1 MGWWGDAV
9 LPRLIG
15 TMLGPKRTGH
25 IRERVCAD
33 LSGQVVELGFGSGT
47 NTGFYPT
54 AVTEVLAVEPS
65 DLAWRLAQKKL
76 AAVDTVIT
84 RVGLDGQRL
93 PMADA
98 SVDNALSTWTLCTI
112 PDAPLALAELRRVL
126 RPGGRLHFVEHGQAP
141 DARVERWQH
150 RLEPLQKR
158 IGGGCHLS
166 RPIADLLTG
175 AGFAVEKLDRYYE
188 KGEPKPFGYLYEGVA
203 VSP

>member
-9 LPRLIG
+9 LPRLIAK
-15 TMLGPKRTGH
+15 MLGPKRTGH

-47 NTGFYPT
+47 NAGFYPA

-65 DLAWRLAQKKL
+65 DLAWRLAEKKV
-76 AAVDTVIT
+76 AAVDTVVT

-93 PMADA
+93 PLDDA

-141 DARVERWQH
+141 DPGVERWQH

-166 RPIADLLTG
+166 RPIADLLTD
-175 AGFAVEKLDRYYE
+175 AGFVVEKLDRYYE
-188 KGEPKPFGYLYEGVA
+188 KGEPKPFGHLYEGVA